1 VGANELA
8 EESPLIRFKHGGP
21 CNRIRFNLVTV

>member
-1 VGANELA
+1 VSANELA
-8 EESPLIRFKHGGP
+8 QKPSLIRFKHGNL